1 MKNYH
6 QSIFL
11 KILILSIGVNTSTF
25 NTSQAEEINAIIK
38 TFCLEGVKNE
48 MLTFNSPIKSKDAE
62 HTCNLFIQRISNGEK
77 VKSAKDICRTK
88 TSKEFSL

>member
-1 MKNYH
+1 MKNRF

-11 KILILSIGVNTSTF
+11 KILILSIGLNTSTF
-25 NTSQAEEINAIIK
+25 NASQAEELNTIIK
-38 TFCLEGVKNE
+38 TLCLESVKNE
-48 MLTFNSPIKSKDAE
+48 IVTFKSPIKSKIAE
-62 HTCNLFIQRISNGEK
+62 HTCNCFIQRISNGEK